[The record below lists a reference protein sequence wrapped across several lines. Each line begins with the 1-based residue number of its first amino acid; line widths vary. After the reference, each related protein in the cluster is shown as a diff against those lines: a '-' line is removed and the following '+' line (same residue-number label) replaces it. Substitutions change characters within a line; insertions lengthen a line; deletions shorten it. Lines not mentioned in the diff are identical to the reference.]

1 MELILKVENLSKT
14 FNHRI
19 ILNDVSF
26 SMAAGDCTA
35 LLGPNGSGKTT
46 LLKLLSGVM
55 KPQKGSGSLF
65 NQPLFKANYKYRID
79 LIYLGHAPMLYPALT
94 AIENLR
100 FFFQIRREIVLLSEI
115 QESLDEFGLLEQSNE
130 PVRNFS
136 AGMLQRLNLVR
147 LGLSNWQLALLDE
160 PNSVL
165 DQEGLQILNT
175 LLLNWK
181 SQGKSILFSTHDVN
195 WAKSMSTKGLILSKA
210 KLNEVSNTGMGNADS
225 VN

>member
-26 SMAAGDCTA
+26 SMVAGDCTA

-65 NQPLFKANYKYRID
+65 SQPLFKANYKYRIH

-94 AIENLR
+94 VIENLR

-136 AGMLQRLNLVR
+136 AGMLQRLDLVR
-147 LGLSNWQLALLDE
+147 LKLSNWQLALLDE
-160 PNSVL
+160 PNSAL

-181 SQGKSILFSTHDVN
+181 SQGKSILLF
-195 WAKSMSTKGLILSKA
+195 
-210 KLNEVSNTGMGNADS
+210 
-225 VN
+225 